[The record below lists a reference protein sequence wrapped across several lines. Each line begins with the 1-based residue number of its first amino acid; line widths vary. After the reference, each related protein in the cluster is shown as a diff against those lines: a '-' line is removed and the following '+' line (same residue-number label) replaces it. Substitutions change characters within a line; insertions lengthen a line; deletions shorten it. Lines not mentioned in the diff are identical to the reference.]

1 MARSSG
7 LGSGGAADGAEER
20 SDGPELARRAAG
32 EAFGRKHRMTFLEK
46 VPERFAGRVRAGP
59 GGSTYLVVSDG
70 ARFVLVPAAPASR
83 ALMGT
88 KVEVTCDAHGRFVG
102 LRARGLD
109 IGR

>member
-7 LGSGGAADGAEER
+7 VGSGRVAGAGEPPHR
-20 SDGPELARRAAG
+20 PELARRAAG
-32 EAFGRKHRMTFLEK
+32 EAFGREHRMTFLEK
-46 VPERFAGRVRAGP
+46 VPERFAGRIEVGPAGS
-59 GGSTYLVVSDG
+59 GYLAVSDG

-102 LRARGLD
+102 LRPRGLD
-109 IGR
+109 LGR